1 MIAFASSNCRNA
13 MKLNV
18 KHILELKI
26 MKRSGH
32 YILNGFMIAACS
44 FFLQT
49 MKGQEIILTSDGQL
63 TDIAENPDKKIDN
76 TLGLNKNF
84 ESLRDVVNR
93 AKQAKSNCISVAFD
107 EFFRQY
113 RDDKN
118 TERNLTPDMDEY
130 VEKIAKVSHF
140 VEKEGNGMGL
150 ELSLLSP
157 LELGQAYKRQ
167 TGKCGHWFAYKVG
180 SRNAQT
186 GKFSLEMWQQ
196 TQWTNNKG
204 ETPVK
209 LIGVK
214 AYAFRE
220 KNVSRNQRAVNPEDI
235 KLLKDVKTEVLDSMS
250 ASDGVT
256 PERRLLI
263 SGEENNYV
271 GFNRVLI
278 LLEFETQ
285 EMDYFASDALPFLKN
300 VLKKYHD
307 HGVNLQALYS
317 DEMHIQQDWNY
328 FGHHEDGQMNMRYL
342 TPSMAEQFVHN
353 FGQPFDERYFLYFVN
368 QPPLF
373 LPFVDAV
380 VNVEYVLGGKPLDV
394 QRTYLMRD
402 NYYRMLNNQVVDLFK
417 NAKLYGE
424 QLFGHELRTSAH
436 SSWAESP
443 TIDLWY
449 TPTNTY
455 AANYEYTPNFV
466 WSNTVHQASAACYD
480 YFKWG
485 EYLQP
490 TGNDFCECGWLDRDY
505 YGAAMAA
512 SIGVINKYPNAY
524 AAAWGMPAAS
534 YERRMAINYAFGCQP
549 PASVS
554 LLTDNVIR
562 DVDVLMLYPMNLVS
576 VDPRFGSW
584 MTQYGYANY
593 LTSDQLLKLGSV
605 TSDGHLKVCAKEY
618 GTLVIPFEPLPE
630 SGLLPFLKKFI
641 QAGGKVIWCSAP
653 PLIDKSGADC
663 SNDWENLFGVKYNH
677 TMMMGDQAA
686 GHHISFCGS
695 LSKVPMQEV
704 LSDLLVDHVF
714 PVQSQRNTEIVA
726 VDGKQTLATLL
737 KYSNGGMA
745 CYCGFRPRDDQSQS
759 LGYESRT
766 LFEIL
771 NACGAYPATG
781 KFQKVN
787 DNPAVVSRTS
797 KYFVSKFPNGV
808 TMVVNHYRTHVEN
821 WPGGFSRNNDEDVR
835 ILQNNPLPTDTML
848 LENVMINGHKVSY
861 EGRLMMGFNTDNQL
875 LTAFLGQRC
884 TGIRV
889 DGRAYRFSA
898 APLLSISFGPVLGDK
913 NHYRLYADGQTEVTL
928 PLRAGIKSVKAS
940 CNGEAVVAV
949 LKNGSL
955 KITLPQKF
963 YGQAVELLFSGEENS
978 K

>member
-1 MIAFASSNCRNA
+1 MITKTNRYLFGG
-13 MKLNV
+13 M
-18 KHILELKI
+18 I
-26 MKRSGH
+26 MT
-32 YILNGFMIAACS
+32 LCS
-44 FFLQT
+44 FCFQSV
-49 MKGQEIILTSDGQL
+49 KSQEIILTSDRQL

-93 AKQAKSNCISVAFD
+93 AKRQKSNYISVAFD

-140 VEKEGNGMGL
+140 VDKEGKGIGL

-167 TGKCGHWFAYKVG
+167 TGKSGRWYAFKVG
-180 SRNAQT
+180 SRNPKN

-209 LIGVK
+209 LIGLK

-220 KNVSRNQRAVNPEDI
+220 RSVSNTQKAVDPQDI
-235 KLLKDVKTEVLDSMS
+235 KELKDIKTEVLDSLTS
-250 ASDGVT
+250 SDGVT

-263 SGEENNYV
+263 SGEEDSFT
-271 GFNRVLI
+271 GFNRVLV

-307 HGVNLQALYS
+307 KGVNLKALYS

-342 TPSMAEQFVHN
+342 TPSMMEQFSKN
-353 FGQPFDERYFLYFVN
+353 FGQSFDERYFLYFVS
-368 QPPLF
+368 QPPFF
-373 LPFVDAV
+373 LPFANAV
-380 VNVEYVLGGKPLDV
+380 VNVEYVLGDKPIDV

-402 NYYRMLNNQVVDLFK
+402 NYYRMLNNQVVDLF
-417 NAKLYGE
+417 NAAKHYGE
-424 QLFGHELRTSAH
+424 KLFGHELRTSAH

-449 TPTNTY
+449 TPKSTY
-455 AANYEYTPNFV
+455 SANYEYTPNFI
-466 WSNTVHQASAACYD
+466 WSNTVHQASAGCYD

-549 PASVS
+549 PANIR

-562 DVDVLMLYPMNLVS
+562 DVDVLMLYPMNLVA

-605 TSDGHLKVCAKEY
+605 TSDGHLKVCEKLY
-618 GTLVIPFEPLPE
+618 GTLVIPFEPIPE
-630 SGLLPFLKKFI
+630 SGLLTFLKKFVA
-641 QAGGKVIWCSAP
+641 AGGKLIWCSAP
-653 PLIDKSGADC
+653 PQIDKNGADC
-663 SNDWENLFGVKYNH
+663 RIAWESLFGIKYNYSVQ
-677 TMMMGDQAA
+677 MGSPAS

-695 LSKVPMQEV
+695 FQKVPMQEV
-704 LSDLLVDHVF
+704 LSDLLPDHIYA
-714 PVQSQRNTEIVA
+714 VQPLTGSEVVA
-726 VDGKQTLATLL
+726 TDGKQTLATLL
-737 KYSNGGMA
+737 KYPSGGIA
-745 CYCGFRPRDDQSQS
+745 CFCGFRPRDDQSQS

-766 LFEIL
+766 MFEIL

-781 KFQKVN
+781 KFSGVN
-787 DNPAVVSRTS
+787 DNPSFISRTS
-797 KYFVSKFPNGV
+797 NHFVSCFPNGATV
-808 TMVVNHYRTHVEN
+808 VVNHYRTHVEN
-821 WPGGFSRNNDEDVR
+821 WPGGFSRNDKQDEEF
-835 ILQNNPLPTDTML
+835 LKNNPLPTDSMRL
-848 LENVMINGHKVSY
+848 QNEYINGHQVSY
-861 EGRLMMGFNTDNQL
+861 EGRLMLGFNTDNSV
-875 LTAFLGQRC
+875 LTGFLGQRC
-884 TGIRV
+884 TGITV
-889 DGRAYRFSA
+889 DGKTYHFAA
-898 APLLSISFGPVLGDK
+898 APLNSISFGPVSGDK
-913 NHYRLYADGQTEVTL
+913 NHYQLFADGQQDITI
-928 PLRAGIKSVKAS
+928 PLRSNVKAVNIS
-940 CNGEAVVAV
+940 CEGEKIPAV
-949 LKNGSL
+949 LDGSNV
-955 KITLPQKF
+955 KISMPKKF
-963 YGQAVELLFSGEENS
+963 YGHAVDIFISGDKRS